1 MKTKQI
7 ILIIA
12 IILVVIIIGGL
23 CFGYYKKL
31 TYKEPNP
38 IATIEV
44 ENYGV
49 IKVELYPD
57 MAPNT
62 VANFIKLA
70 QNGAYNNST
79 FHRVV
84 KDFMIQGGSR
94 NGDST
99 SSTTLQDLDSSKEAT
114 EYVIKGEMAA
124 NGFSQN
130 TLRHE
135 EGVISMARMDY
146 TQLHPTL
153 TKESYNSGSA
163 QFFIMTK
170 DTPYL
175 NGLYTGFGRVIEGL
189 DIVHKIEEVELETEK
204 TSETEE
210 TQQETQSETP
220 ANPPKIVSVTVE
232 TFGVDYGM
240 PETME
245 PFDQQNWLYKNYG
258 IQS

>member
-1 MKTKQI
+1 MKLKQT

-12 IILVVIIIGGL
+12 IILVIILIGWL
-23 CFGYYKKL
+23 LFGYYQKL
-31 TYKEPNP
+31 TYHVSNP

-44 ENYGV
+44 ENYGA

-70 QNGAYNNST
+70 QNGSYNNST

-84 KDFMIQGGSR
+84 KDFMIQGGSMK
-94 NGDST
+94 GDST
-99 SSTTLQDLDSSKEAT
+99 SSPTLQDLDINNDAE
-114 EYVIKGEMAA
+114 EYCIEGEMAA
-124 NGFSQN
+124 NGHSEN

-135 EGVISMARMDY
+135 EGVLSMARVDY
-146 TQLHPTL
+146 TSLSSTL
-153 TKESYNSGSA
+153 TKESYNSGNS

-170 DTPYL
+170 NTPSL
-175 NGLYTGFGRVIEGL
+175 NGLYAAFGRVIEGM
-189 DIVHKIEEVELETEK
+189 DIVHQIENTELSVNK
-204 TSETEE
+204 NEE
-210 TQQETQSETP
+210 TGEETTTDSP
-220 ANPPKIVSVTVE
+220 VNPPKITSITVE

-245 PFDQQNWLYKNYG
+245 PFDQQSWMYEQLG
-258 IQS
+258 IQY